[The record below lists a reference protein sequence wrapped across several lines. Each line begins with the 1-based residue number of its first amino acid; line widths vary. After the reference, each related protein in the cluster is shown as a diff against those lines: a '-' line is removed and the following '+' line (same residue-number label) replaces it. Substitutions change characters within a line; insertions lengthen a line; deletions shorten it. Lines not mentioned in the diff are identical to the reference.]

1 MGKGREIQR
10 GQSGEMGVRNSEE
23 RRHGERRSRRGMKDR
38 QGKGEGDGRAPR
50 LHRVGTARA
59 ETKREDF
66 SN

>member
-1 MGKGREIQR
+1 MGA
-10 GQSGEMGVRNSEE
+10 RNSED